1 MRFFYDT
8 EFIEDGRTIGL
19 LSIGIVA
26 DDGREYYAVVDDTE
40 LLNEAA
46 ANPWLRENVL
56 PSLPVRYYSTRTPA
70 TCWSWDD
77 VHPDYGRVLMRD
89 VIAREV
95 RDFLAPQPLTFD
107 RADACELWADYG
119 AYDHVAL
126 AQLWGPMIQL
136 PPGIPMWTNDL
147 RQEIAR
153 LGLTDADLP
162 QQEAGHHNALA
173 DARHNRAIAQFLDAY
188 QDR

>member
-1 MRFFYDT
+1 MRFYYDT
-8 EFIEDGRTIGL
+8 EFAEDGHTVGL

-26 DDGREYYAVVDDTE
+26 DDGREYYAVVDDAE

-46 ANPWLRENVL
+46 ANPWLRDNVL
-56 PSLPVRYYSTRTPA
+56 PSLPVKDYSTRTPA
-70 TCWSWDD
+70 TRWGWDAA
-77 VHPDYGRVLMRD
+77 HPDYGRILTRD

-95 RDFLAPQPLTFD
+95 REFLAPQLLSFTPG
-107 RADACELWADYG
+107 AGCELWADYG

-126 AQLWGPMIQL
+126 AQLFGPMIEL

-153 LGLTDADLP
+153 LGLADADLP
-162 QQEAGHHNALA
+162 QQEAGQHNALA